1 MHHHRAVLLY
11 GPDSP
16 WFDRYFLADAATLV
30 HDPLAHASL
39 YGLKIAAVPV
49 LASQYERRAG
59 AALPGSKDA
68 WKATADLDALREFAE
83 RHPGGWPAG
92 PAALGT
98 YTDTCD
104 AVLARPWAEL
114 STERRELPE
123 DQDGARYW

>member
-1 MHHHRAVLLY
+1 M
-11 GPDSP
+11 
-16 WFDRYFLADAATLV
+16 
-30 HDPLAHASL
+30 HDPLAHARL

-49 LASQYERRAG
+49 LTSQYERRAG
-59 AALPGSKDA
+59 AALPGSKDS
-68 WKATADLDALREFAE
+68 WKAAADLDALREFAE

-104 AVLARPWAEL
+104 AVLARPWAEIT
-114 STERRELPE
+114 TERRELPE